1 MRSVGN
7 LSQRRQRL
15 LVELAKLDDDFDV
28 GKIQGKSYHRLR
40 SVKKARLIQLMQE
53 PQDKSGSG

>member
-1 MRSVGN
+1 
-7 LSQRRQRL
+7 

-40 SVKKARLIQLMQE
+40 SAKKARLIQLMQE
-53 PQDKSGSG
+53 PQDKSDSG